1 MNTNWNRVGL
11 VTMGVVTPCLLAIPG
26 FVSAIVVFDLTL
38 YALMAILAMSLAV
51 VWGYGGILS
60 FGQVLFF
67 GLGGY
72 SYAIAAINLGDTT
85 SAIALAMLISMG
97 FAALLGYFMFWG
109 QISDV
114 YLAVTTLTISLIL
127 GTTINSMSGTEH
139 TIGSVPIGGYNG
151 ISGIPPVSVPFSPDH
166 PLDFVSMYYLSI
178 ALMLIT
184 YFGLR
189 WIFWT
194 RFGRIVVSIRENET
208 RAQLIGHDVR
218 RFKLGI
224 YVIGA
229 GLSGLAG
236 GLYAAWSGLINPDV
250 FGVAFAAQVIVW
262 VILGGLGTL
271 IGPILG
277 SVGIQALILWLGKT
291 RLVDANIALGIL
303 FIVFVLLV
311 PAGLMPKLQTVAERV
326 LNKIHDK
333 ERS

>member
-1 MNTNWNRVGL
+1 MNTNWNRAGL
-11 VTMGVVTPCLLAIPG
+11 VTMGVITPCLLVVPAFASTI
-26 FVSAIVVFDLTL
+26 AVFDLTL

-72 SYAIAAINLGDTT
+72 AYAIAAINLDDTT
-85 SAIALAMLISMG
+85 SAMILAMLTAMG

-114 YLAVTTLTISLIL
+114 YLAVTTLTVSLIL
-127 GTTINSMSGTEH
+127 GIAINSMSGTEH
-139 TIGSVPIGGYNG
+139 TIGLVPIGGYNG
-151 ISGIPPVSVPFSPDH
+151 ISGIPPISVPFSANQ

-178 ALMLIT
+178 SLMIVT

-189 WIFWT
+189 WVLGT
-194 RFGRIVVSIRENET
+194 RFGRVVISIRENET

-277 SVGIQALILWLGKT
+277 SVGIQVLILWLGRTK
-291 RLVDANIALGIL
+291 LVDANIALGIL

-311 PAGLMPKLQTVAERV
+311 PAGLMPMLQTVVERV
-326 LNKIHDK
+326 LIKIHNQ
-333 ERS
+333 EPL